1 MYSNLS
7 CRKLWPV
14 KIGCTI
20 DNVVP
25 ASPATKNWILQQC
38 AMELTKKFIARIAT
52 AENLEGQVSEVIFS
66 NLIFWNI
73 FEYINKYFL
82 PFFSGSMGSTWVDEE
97 AALNMRPCQ
106 NIDPTKLKITN
117 DPGIL
122 L

>member
-25 ASPATKNWILQQC
+25 ASPATKNWILQHC

-52 AENLEGQVSEVIFS
+52 LNCERTFHACSQ
-66 NLIFWNI
+66 
-73 FEYINKYFL
+73 
-82 PFFSGSMGSTWVDEE
+82 FSGIARKCEKRYCE
-97 AALNMRPCQ
+97 KQLHFFHCFF
-106 NIDPTKLKITN
+106 
-117 DPGIL
+117 
-122 L
+122 